1 VSNKVFTIL
10 SNNKEQG
17 PYSLEEVLQ
26 LSLKPQDL
34 VWEEGSIGW
43 RAPSEIITLQP
54 YFNTKQTN
62 PVKSVTNTSRI
73 FISYPKK
80 TSAPPQLNS
89 LFQTDAPST
98 REDGEPTAESLEIR
112 AARMYQRVMA
122 YNDQKQH
129 DNESGGSDTVYSLQN
144 LRQEY
149 ALWNQQQN
157 KKEITYP
164 HLKLKKTWWLKSG
177 IASVIAIG
185 IFIALRGTT
194 FKDNERVT
202 PQILKTNS
210 IFPVVSKKINNPEPA
225 KSSVKQNISILSI
238 QKDMA
243 EKVDETIP
251 KELTVDE
258 FIDSVRQAMARHDK
272 LMNSSRFKKS
282 SYRSSKK

>member
-1 VSNKVFTIL
+1 MSNKVFTIL

-17 PYSLEEVLQ
+17 PYSLEELLQ
-26 LSLKPQDL
+26 LSLKPHDL

-43 RAPSEIITLQP
+43 RAPSDIITLQP

-62 PVKSVTNTSRI
+62 PVQSVNNTSRI

-80 TSAPPQLNS
+80 TTAPPQPNS
-89 LFQTDAPST
+89 LFQLHAPST
-98 REDGEPTAESLEIR
+98 GEDEEPTAESLEIR
-112 AARMYQRVMA
+112 AARNYQRVMA
-122 YNDQKQH
+122 YNGQKQH
-129 DNESGGSDTVYSLQN
+129 DNKSGGSETVYSLQD

-177 IASVIAIG
+177 VAGVVALV
-185 IFIALRGTT
+185 IFIALRGTI
-194 FKDNERVT
+194 FKNYERVT

-210 IFPVVSKKINNPEPA
+210 VFPIVSKKINNPEPP
-225 KSSVKQNISILSI
+225 KSPGKQNIITLPT
-238 QKDMA
+238 QKDTA
-243 EKVDETIP
+243 EKLHVTIA